1 MRYSIDTFDER
12 LSELLEGKECET
24 LQAEAETLQAGAE
37 TLQAEGIMPKRM
49 LRDEM
54 IQKIVAF
61 CTEWRTAEEI
71 AVFLHR
77 SKRYITN
84 EVLPKM
90 DNLLERLYPQVRR
103 HPDQKYR
110 VKKKNNVKIS
120 YALQNS

>member
-12 LSELLEGKECET
+12 LSELLEGKEC
-24 LQAEAETLQAGAE
+24 ETLQAGAE

-110 VKKKNNVKIS
+110 SRKIM
-120 YALQNS
+120 

>member
-1 MRYSIDTFDER
+1 MRYSIDTFDKR

-24 LQAEAETLQAGAE
+24 LQAG
-37 TLQAEGIMPKRM
+37 MPKRM

-90 DNLLERLYPQVRR
+90 DNLLERLYPKVRR

-110 VKKKNNVKIS
+110 SKKEK
-120 YALQNS
+120 

>member
-24 LQAEAETLQAGAE
+24 LQAGAETLQAGAE
-37 TLQAEGIMPKRM
+37 TLQAGVETLQAGMPKRM

-77 SKRYITN
+77 
-84 EVLPKM
+84 
-90 DNLLERLYPQVRR
+90 RLYPQVRR

-110 VKKKNNVKIS
+110 SKKEK
-120 YALQNS
+120 

>member
-24 LQAEAETLQAGAE
+24 LQAGAETLQAEAE

-103 HPDQKYR
+103 HSDQKYR
-110 VKKKNNVKIS
+110 SKKEK
-120 YALQNS
+120 